1 MSGDEAI
8 ALFMSLGFAALAWV
22 AWLVVVLAAARRC
35 WTRARVPLLVVPP
48 LCAALLFA
56 ILRRYSSED
65 VRDAPEYLLLYT
77 AMGMAWLGIA
87 AWLLTQIGLSF
98 RDDVVERGNPAAA
111 WAISGAL
118 AGVTLCYAGGN
129 IGNGPGWWV
138 VVFCA
143 ALATAV
149 LLLLW
154 LLLDQATRIADTVT
168 IDRDPAAGL
177 RLAGFFVAVGLVL
190 GRAVAGDWTSAE
202 STVLDFG
209 LLAWPA
215 LGIWGAAALLEPQ
228 LRPTPERLRPPVV
241 EYGVLPAGLYLGL
254 AAAALA
260 WAGWWS

>member
-1 MSGDEAI
+1 MSDDETI
-8 ALFMSLGFAALAWV
+8 ALFVSLSFAALAWV
-22 AWLVVVLAAARRC
+22 PWLVIVLGAAWRR
-35 WTRARVPLLVVPP
+35 WTPARVPLLIVPP

-56 ILRRYSSED
+56 ILQRYASED
-65 VRDAPEYLLLYT
+65 VRNAPEYLLLYT
-77 AMGMAWLGIA
+77 GMGIGWLGIA
-87 AWLLTQIGLSF
+87 GWVLTQIGLSF
-98 RDDVVERGNPAAA
+98 RDDVVERGNSAAA

-118 AGVTLCYAGGN
+118 AGVTFCYAGGN

-149 LLLLW
+149 LVLLW
-154 LLLDQATRIADTVT
+154 LFLDQVTQIADTVT
-168 IDRDPAAGL
+168 IDRDSAAGL
-177 RLAGFFVAVGLVL
+177 RLAGFFVAVGVVL

-202 STVLDFG
+202 STMLDFG
-209 LLAWPA
+209 RLAWPA
-215 LGIWGAAALLEPQ
+215 LGIWGAAALLEPR
-228 LRPTPERLRPPVV
+228 LRPTPERLRPSVV